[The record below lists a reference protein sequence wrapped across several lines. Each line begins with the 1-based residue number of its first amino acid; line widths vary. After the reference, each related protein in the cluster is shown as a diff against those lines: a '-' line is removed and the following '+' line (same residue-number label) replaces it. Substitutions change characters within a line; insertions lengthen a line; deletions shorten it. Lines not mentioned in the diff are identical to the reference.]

1 MLGSPNLVSTAW
13 RSQSGDK
20 NEPLSDYQGYKN
32 IYVSDPSFE
41 NYYISHVS
49 VPNPVVDAM
58 DSSIAGEG
66 DHAQESINYFRT
78 IDIKVTQS
86 ADAYTSWYA
95 NKTKGWGNWRTRS
108 GVKVDDRVTL
118 YMDDL
123 SKIGMTYSQNFGYAW
138 DEVAGSGAIGKVAEM
153 AKKIQNNAAML
164 AATGN
169 SSMNVDTST
178 PMGKYQKVPYIKS
191 VEPFK
196 IEPSSLTF
204 NFNFGQAGIF
214 SGEQE
219 VVRPILALA
228 CIFLPYQTPYKDD
241 DSGGDWLNLA
251 APTQAQVYANIAR
264 IMNSDNFFISQKN
277 ALANNLK
284 EMGAELKENFNIS
297 TPLDS
302 TKDTLATGAAT
313 ASNLA
318 TQFTKGLYKRIDL
331 GLKESMNKNST
342 SIILRVGRYQL
353 PPCFPSSVSWNFDF
367 SQVDEYGFPRGGTIT
382 FEGLQ
387 SPKCGERT
395 DIGLLS

>member
-13 RSQSGDK
+13 RSQNGDK

-32 IYVSDPSFE
+32 IYISDPSFE
-41 NYYISHVS
+41 NYYINHVS
-49 VPNPVVDAM
+49 VPNPVVDTM
-58 DSSIAGEG
+58 DSAIAGEG
-66 DHAQESINYFRT
+66 VHAQESINYFRT
-78 IDIKVTQS
+78 IDLMITKS
-86 ADAYTSWYA
+86 ANAYTSWYA

-138 DEVAGSGAIGKVAEM
+138 DEIAGSGAIGKVAEM

-164 AATGN
+164 AAAGD

-204 NFNFGQAGIF
+204 SFNFGQAGIF

-228 CIFLPYQTPYKDD
+228 RIFLPYQTPYKDD

-264 IMNSDNFFISQKN
+264 IMNSDSFFTSQKN

-284 EMGAELKENFNIS
+284 AMGAELKENFNIS
-297 TPLDS
+297 DPLGS
-302 TKDTLATGAAT
+302 TKGTLATEAAT

-318 TQFTKGLYKRIDL
+318 TQFIKGLYKRIDL
-331 GLKESMNKNST
+331 GLKDSMENNST
-342 SIILRVGRYQL
+342 SIILRIGRYQL

-367 SQVDEYGFPRGGTIT
+367 TQVDEYGFPRGGTIT

-387 SPKCGERT
+387 SPKCGELT

>member
-13 RSQSGDK
+13 RSQNGDK

-32 IYVSDPSFE
+32 IYVSDPKFE
-41 NYYISHVS
+41 NYYINHVS

-78 IDIKVTQS
+78 IDIMVTQS

-138 DEVAGSGAIGKVAEM
+138 DEIAGSGAIGKVAEM

-297 TPLDS
+297 TPLGS

-318 TQFTKGLYKRIDL
+318 TQFIKGLYKRIDL

-387 SPKCGERT
+387 SPKCGELT

>member
-13 RSQSGDK
+13 RSQNGDK
-20 NEPLSDYQGYKN
+20 NDPLSDYQGYKN
-32 IYVSDPSFE
+32 IYITDPKFE
-41 NYYISHVS
+41 NYYINHVS

-138 DEVAGSGAIGKVAEM
+138 DEIAGSGAIGKVAEM

-284 EMGAELKENFNIS
+284 AMGAELKENFSFSDPIG
-297 TPLDS
+297 S
-302 TKDTLATGAAT
+302 TKDTLGTGAAA
-313 ASNLA
+313 ASNIA
-318 TQFTKGLYKRIDL
+318 TQFIKGLYKRIDL
-331 GLKESMNKNST
+331 GLKDSMNNST

-387 SPKCGERT
+387 SPKCGELT

>member
-13 RSQSGDK
+13 RSQNGDK

-32 IYVSDPSFE
+32 IYVSDPKFE
-41 NYYISHVS
+41 NYYINHVS

-78 IDIKVTQS
+78 IDIMVTQS

-138 DEVAGSGAIGKVAEM
+138 DEIAGSGAIGKVAEM

-169 SSMNVDTST
+169 SSMDVDTST

-297 TPLDS
+297 TPLGS

-318 TQFTKGLYKRIDL
+318 TQFIKGLYKRIDL

>member
-20 NEPLSDYQGYKN
+20 NEPLLDYQGYKN
-32 IYVSDPSFE
+32 IYISDPKFE
-41 NYYISHVS
+41 NYYINHVS

-138 DEVAGSGAIGKVAEM
+138 DEIAGSGAIGKVAEM

-297 TPLDS
+297 TPLGS

-318 TQFTKGLYKRIDL
+318 TQFIKGLYKRIDL

-387 SPKCGERT
+387 SPKCGELT

>member
-13 RSQSGDK
+13 RSQNGDK
-20 NEPLSDYQGYKN
+20 NDPLSDYQGYKN
-32 IYVSDPSFE
+32 IYITDPKFE
-41 NYYISHVS
+41 NYYINHVS
-49 VPNPVVDAM
+49 VPNPVVDVM
-58 DSSIAGEG
+58 DSSITGEG
-66 DHAQESINYFRT
+66 IHAQESINYFRT

-95 NKTKGWGNWRTRS
+95 NKTTGWGNWRTRS

-118 YMDDL
+118 YMDDI

-138 DEVAGSGAIGKVAEM
+138 DEVAGSGAIGKVTEM
-153 AKKIQNNAAML
+153 AKKIQNNAAMIA

-169 SSMNVDTST
+169 TMNVDTST

-204 NFNFGQAGIF
+204 SFNFGQAGIF

-241 DSGGDWLNLA
+241 DKGGDWLNLA
-251 APTQAQVYANIAR
+251 APTQAQVYANIAG

-277 ALANNLK
+277 SLVNNLK
-284 EMGAELKENFNIS
+284 GMGTELKESFG
-297 TPLDS
+297 D
-302 TKDTLATGAAT
+302 LAGSLGGSMADNVKAVATTASGIVGAGAAT
-313 ASNLA
+313 AS
-318 TQFTKGLYKRIDL
+318 YI
-331 GLKESMNKNST
+331 
-342 SIILRVGRYQL
+342 V
-353 PPCFPSSVSWNFDF
+353 
-367 SQVDEYGFPRGGTIT
+367 
-382 FEGLQ
+382 
-387 SPKCGERT
+387 
-395 DIGLLS
+395 LL

>member
-41 NYYISHVS
+41 NYYINHVS

-138 DEVAGSGAIGKVAEM
+138 DEIAGSGAIGKVAEM

-297 TPLDS
+297 TPLGS

-318 TQFTKGLYKRIDL
+318 TRFIKGLYKRIDL

-387 SPKCGERT
+387 SPKCGELT

>member
-20 NEPLSDYQGYKN
+20 NDPLSDYQGYKN
-32 IYVSDPSFE
+32 IYISDPKFE
-41 NYYISHVS
+41 NYYINHVS
-49 VPNPVVDAM
+49 VPNPVVDTM
-58 DSSIAGEG
+58 DSAIAGEG
-66 DHAQESINYFRT
+66 VHAQESINYFRT
-78 IDIKVTQS
+78 IDLMITKS
-86 ADAYTSWYA
+86 ANAYTSWYA

-138 DEVAGSGAIGKVAEM
+138 DEIAGSGAIGKVAEM

-164 AATGN
+164 AAAGD

-204 NFNFGQAGIF
+204 SFNFGQAGIF

-228 CIFLPYQTPYKDD
+228 RIFLPYQTPYKDD
-241 DSGGDWLNLA
+241 DNGRDWLNLA

-264 IMNSDNFFISQKN
+264 IMNSYSFFTSQKN
-277 ALANNLK
+277 ALANSLK
-284 EMGAELKENFNIS
+284 AMGAELKENFNIS
-297 TPLDS
+297 DPLGS

-313 ASNLA
+313 ASTLA
-318 TQFTKGLYKRIDL
+318 TQFIKGLYKRIDL
-331 GLKESMNKNST
+331 GLKDSMENNST
-342 SIILRVGRYQL
+342 SIILRIGRYQL

-367 SQVDEYGFPRGGTIT
+367 TQVDEYGFPRGGTIT

-387 SPKCGERT
+387 SPKCGELT